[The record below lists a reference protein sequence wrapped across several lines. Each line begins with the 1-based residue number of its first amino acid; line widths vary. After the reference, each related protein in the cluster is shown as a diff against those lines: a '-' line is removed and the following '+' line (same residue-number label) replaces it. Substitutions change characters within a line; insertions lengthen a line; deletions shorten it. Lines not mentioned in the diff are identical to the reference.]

1 MLWGRKMAA
10 PYAYTISQT
19 AQVSALS
26 RSEIYRAINRGDLI
40 ARKRGKRTLILAQ
53 DLQRWLDSLPVIE
66 NPKPS
71 GSARR
76 RV

>member
-1 MLWGRKMAA
+1 MAA

-71 GSARR
+71 GSVRR